1 MIFANMYKENRNAVE
16 RALRAMWCGE
26 AGNESQNTY
35 AAQLREVIKDLFA
48 PQKAVPVVQCMNSY
62 QSVHSVSGEVARAT
76 VGTLWDKPKQKS
88 YDPYEHQY
96 QCWKTLLEDKSEDGK
111 PMSICV
117 TTGTGSGKTECFM
130 MPLVHELEGQNV
142 HDQIQALFQYP
153 LNALMEDQ
161 KVRLEELLDGTHL
174 TYTVYNGDL
183 PEDEPAPNSHSEEAN
198 RLRRRID
205 QIRGGYDVKDENGN
219 VIDHRFRYPKML
231 YTRKMVRKNP
241 PNILLTNPTMLEYI
255 LLRKKD
261 EKLTNPIL
269 KSLK

>member
-1 MIFANMYKENRNAVE
+1 
-16 RALRAMWCGE
+16 MWCGE
-26 AGNESQNTY
+26 AGNESQNAY
-35 AAQLREVIKDLFA
+35 ATQLREVIKDLFA
-48 PQKAVPVVQCMNSY
+48 PKKAVPVVQCMNSY
-62 QSVHSVSGEVARAT
+62 VSVHSVSGEEARAT
-76 VGTLWDKPKQKS
+76 VGTLWDKPKPKS

-96 QCWKTLLEDKSEDGK
+96 QCWKTLLQEKSEDGK

-130 MPLVHELEGQNV
+130 MPLVHDLEGQNV
-142 HDQIQALFQYP
+142 HDQIQALFLYP

-161 KVRLEELLDGTHL
+161 KERLEELLQGTHL

-219 VIDHRFRYPKML
+219 VIDHRYRFQRY
-231 YTRKMVRKNP
+231 
-241 PNILLTNPTMLEYI
+241 YI
-255 LLRKKD
+255 QERWCAKIHQ
-261 EKLTNPIL
+261 T
-269 KSLK
+269 SY